1 MKKRK
6 GTALVT
12 GASSGIGLELA
23 NCLARGG
30 YDLVL
35 VARNREKLKQVAST
49 LSHRHNV
56 RVLILVKDLSRP
68 AAPQKVFEEL
78 QRANVQIDVL
88 VNNAGLGIYGP
99 FVKGDVDQML
109 SVVQVNVTALT
120 HLTRL
125 FLPSMLERGQGRV
138 LNVASTAAF
147 QPGPLMAVYFAS
159 KAYVLS
165 LSEALSNETEGSGVS
180 ITCLCPGPTQ
190 SDFQNR
196 AQMSTSKL
204 SESNLMSA
212 SQVANIGYRAMMRGQ
227 ALVIPGKNNAFW
239 AWFTRLLPRSTTPK
253 IVRRVQ
259 DTKTSIK
266 ETGATLS
273 TRTSQIAND
282 SSVADESDN
291 EVSP

>member
-1 MKKRK
+1 MKKRQ

-23 NCLARGG
+23 SCLARGG

-35 VARNREKLKQVAST
+35 VARNREKLKQVANT
-49 LSHRHNV
+49 LSNRYNV

-68 AAPQKVFEEL
+68 LAPQKIFEEL

-88 VNNAGLGIYGP
+88 VNNAGLGIYGH
-99 FVKGDVDQML
+99 FAEADGDQML
-109 SVVQVNVTALT
+109 NVMQVNVAVLT
-120 HLTRL
+120 HLIRL
-125 FLPSMLERGQGRV
+125 FLPQMLERGQGRV

-159 KAYVLS
+159 KAFVLS
-165 LSEALSNETEGSGVS
+165 LSEALSNETEGSGVF

-196 AQMSTSKL
+196 AQMNRSKL
-204 SESNLMSA
+204 SENNLMSA
-212 SQVANIGYRAMMRGQ
+212 TQVANAGYRAMMRGQ
-227 ALVIPGKNNAFW
+227 TLIIPGNNNAFW

-259 DTKTSIK
+259 DTKTSFV
-266 ETGATLS
+266 ETSAPSS
-273 TRTSQIAND
+273 TQMLQVADN
-282 SSVADESDN
+282 SSLDESDN
-291 EVSP
+291 DVSP

>member
-1 MKKRK
+1 MKKQK

-35 VARNREKLKQVAST
+35 VARNREKLKQVANT
-49 LSHRHNV
+49 LSNRYDV
-56 RVLILVKDLSRP
+56 RVSILVKDLSRP
-68 AAPQKVFEEL
+68 LAPQKIFEEL
-78 QRANVQIDVL
+78 QRAEVQIDVL
-88 VNNAGLGIYGP
+88 VNNAGLGIYGL
-99 FVKGDVDQML
+99 FAEDDVDQML
-109 SVVQVNVTALT
+109 SVMQVNVNALT
-120 HLTRL
+120 HLARL
-125 FLPSMLERGQGRV
+125 FLPSMLERGRGRV

-159 KAYVLS
+159 KAFVLS

-196 AQMSTSKL
+196 AQMSNSKL
-204 SESNLMSA
+204 SENNLMSA
-212 SQVANIGYRAMMRGQ
+212 TQVANAGYRAMMRGQ
-227 ALVIPGKNNAFW
+227 TLVIPGKNNAFW
-239 AWFTRLLPRSTTPK
+239 AWFTRLLPRSATPK

-259 DTKTSIK
+259 DTKTSIV
-266 ETGATLS
+266 ETSAASS
-273 TRTSQIAND
+273 TRTSQITND
-282 SSVADESDN
+282 FSSVESDN
-291 EVSP
+291 EISP

>member
-1 MKKRK
+1 M
-6 GTALVT
+6 T

-35 VARNREKLKQVAST
+35 VARNREKLKQVAGT
-49 LSHRHNV
+49 LSARHKV
-56 RVLILVKDLSRP
+56 RVSILVKDLSRP
-68 AAPQKVFEEL
+68 AAPQKIFDEL
-78 QRANVQIDVL
+78 QRADVQIDVL
-88 VNNAGLGIYGP
+88 VNNAGLGVYGP
-99 FVKGDVDQML
+99 LAGANVDQML
-109 SVVQVNVTALT
+109 SVIQVNISALT

-165 LSEALSNETEGSGVS
+165 LSEALSNETAGSGVS
-180 ITCLCPGPTQ
+180 VTCLCPGPTQ

-204 SESNLMSA
+204 SQSNQMSA
-212 SQVANIGYRAMMRGQ
+212 SRVANAGYRAMLRGQ
-227 ALVIPGKNNAFW
+227 TLVIPGKNNAFW
-239 AWFTRLLPRSTTPK
+239 AWFTRVLPRSMTPK

-259 DTKTSIK
+259 DTKTSTK
-266 ETGATLS
+266 ETGATSS
-273 TRTSQIAND
+273 TRTLQIADNSLLDKSD
-282 SSVADESDN
+282 S

>member
-35 VARNREKLKQVAST
+35 VARNREKLKEVANT
-49 LSHRHNV
+49 LSRRHNN

-68 AAPQKVFEEL
+68 AAPQKIFEEL

-88 VNNAGLGIYGP
+88 VNNAGLGAYGH
-99 FVKGDVDQML
+99 FAEADVDRML
-109 SVVQVNVTALT
+109 SVMQVNMAALT

-125 FLPSMLERGQGRV
+125 FLPQMIERGRGRV

-165 LSEALSNETEGSGVS
+165 LSEALSNEVKGSGVS

-196 AQMSTSKL
+196 AQMSNSKL
-204 SESNLMSA
+204 SENNLMSA
-212 SQVANIGYRAMMRGQ
+212 SQVANIGCRAMMRGQ
-227 ALVIPGKNNAFW
+227 TLVIPGNNNAFW
-239 AWFTRLLPRSTTPK
+239 AWFTRLLPRSATPK

-259 DTKTSIK
+259 DTKTSFV
-266 ETGATLS
+266 ETAATSS
-273 TRTSQIAND
+273 TRTPQIADN
-282 SSVADESDN
+282 SSLDESHKN
-291 EVSP
+291 VSP

>member
-1 MKKRK
+1 M
-6 GTALVT
+6 T

-23 NCLARGG
+23 SCLARGG

-35 VARNREKLKQVAST
+35 VARNREKLKQVANT
-49 LSHRHNV
+49 LSNRYNV

-68 AAPQKVFEEL
+68 LAPQKIFEEL

-88 VNNAGLGIYGP
+88 VNNAGLGIYGH
-99 FVKGDVDQML
+99 FAEADGDQML
-109 SVVQVNVTALT
+109 NVMQVNVAVLT
-120 HLTRL
+120 HLIRL
-125 FLPSMLERGQGRV
+125 FLPQMLERGQGRV

-159 KAYVLS
+159 KAFVLS
-165 LSEALSNETEGSGVS
+165 LSEALSNETEGSGVF

-196 AQMSTSKL
+196 AQMNRSKL
-204 SESNLMSA
+204 SENNLMSA
-212 SQVANIGYRAMMRGQ
+212 TQVANAGYRAMMRGQ
-227 ALVIPGKNNAFW
+227 TLIIPGNNNAFW

-259 DTKTSIK
+259 DTKTSFV
-266 ETGATLS
+266 ETSAPSS
-273 TRTSQIAND
+273 TQMLQVADN
-282 SSVADESDN
+282 SSLDESDN
-291 EVSP
+291 DVSP